1 MKKIIAIAIVLML
14 SFQVCSFAAM
24 FSDIEG
30 HWAQS
35 YIETLATEGVI
46 NGMGDGNFEPDSFV
60 TREQFLKMLMIVTAE
75 CANERLA
82 FETPPKLNLIIE
94 KSPFSDVD
102 TDRWSYYYISEAY
115 GKIIS
120 GEEYGE
126 NFEPVKDI
134 TREEAAV
141 WMAKALNLSEGAC
154 NFVDNELIGKPG
166 LVGAAFENGL
176 ITGFPDG
183 TFGPGQ
189 SLTRAQAA
197 VMLQRAG
204 KCKVLRASE
213 EMTTELKSVEKDLNL
228 DGTADS
234 IKIITDG
241 ERYVVNVNGIG
252 VIGGLSNAEESKFYL
267 IDVDRRDSYQEL
279 AVVESFYGSG
289 ALAIY
294 RYTGNE
300 LYMLGYIESVGGIT
314 LRTDNSPIGDEWG
327 AVSVNSDGT
336 ITANIG
342 EQFVHTML
350 LRKQFAINEKN
361 RLVPALNEF
370 YTIGTYSDFI
380 VANTLEAYIGDEN
393 HPGITLEK
401 GYAGKIVKT
410 DLKNWLYIETG
421 SGDSGWIYVQDDGL
435 VGGEPVSYYLDGL
448 NFAG

>member
-1 MKKIIAIAIVLML
+1 MKKIMALALVLVLCLQM
-14 SFQVCSFAAM
+14 SSFAEM
-24 FSDIEG
+24 FSDTEG
-30 HWAQS
+30 HWAES

-46 NGMGDGNFEPDSFV
+46 NGMGDGSFEPDSFV

-82 FETPPKLNLIIE
+82 FENPPKLNLIIE

-102 TDRWSYYYISEAY
+102 TARWSYYYISQAY
-115 GKIIS
+115 GRIIS

-126 NFEPVKDI
+126 NFEPIKDI

-141 WMAKALNLSEGAC
+141 WMARALNLEEGVCDFA
-154 NFVDNELIGKPG
+154 DNELIGKPG

-189 SLTRAQAA
+189 GLTRAQAA

-204 KCKVLRASE
+204 KCKTDLLSRD
-213 EMTTELKSVEKDLNL
+213 MTTELKSVEKDLNL
-228 DGTADS
+228 DGTPDS
-234 IKIITDG
+234 IKVITDG
-241 ERYVVNVNGIG
+241 ERYVVNVNGMG
-252 VIGGLSNAEESKFYL
+252 VIGGLSTAEESKFYL
-267 IDVDRRDSYQEL
+267 IDIDRADSYQEF
-279 AVVESFYGSG
+279 AVTESFYGSG

-294 RYTGNE
+294 RYTGTQ

-314 LRTDNSPIGDEWG
+314 LRTDDTPIGDEWG
-327 AVSVNSDGT
+327 AVCINSDGT
-336 ITANIG
+336 LTANIG

-350 LRKQFAINEKN
+350 LRKQFVINEKN
-361 RLVPALNEF
+361 RLVSAADEY
-370 YTIGTYSDFI
+370 YTLGTYSDFV
-380 VANTLEAYIGDEN
+380 VANTLTALFEDEN

-421 SGDSGWIYVQDDGL
+421 GGDSGWIYVQDDGL
-435 VGGEPVSYYLDGL
+435 VGGEPISYYLDGL

>member
-1 MKKIIAIAIVLML
+1 MKRFLTLLLVLML
-14 SFQVCSFAAM
+14 CFTGSSFAAI
-24 FSDIEG
+24 FPDTEG
-30 HWAQS
+30 HWAES
-35 YIETLATEGVI
+35 YIEVLAAEGVI
-46 NGMGDGNFEPDSFV
+46 NGMGDGRFEPDSFV

-82 FETPPKLNLIIE
+82 FEKPPKLNLIIE

-102 TDRWSYYYISEAY
+102 TARWSYYYISQAY
-115 GKIIS
+115 GKIILC
-120 GEEYGE
+120 EEYGE
-126 NFEPVKDI
+126 FFEPVKDI

-141 WMAKALNLSEGAC
+141 WMARALKLEDGTC
-154 NFVDNELIGKPG
+154 NFTDNDLIGSPN

-183 TFGPGQ
+183 SFGPGQ

-197 VMLQRAG
+197 VMLQRVG
-204 KCKVLRASE
+204 KRKTELVSA
-213 EMTTELKSVEKDLNL
+213 EMTEELKSVEKDLDL
-228 DGTADS
+228 DGTPDS
-234 IKIITDG
+234 IKVMTDG

-267 IDVDRRDSYQEL
+267 IDVDRSDSYQEF
-279 AVVESFYGSG
+279 AVVENFYGSG
-289 ALAIY
+289 ALAVY
-294 RYTGNE
+294 RYTGDR
-300 LYMLGYIESVGGIT
+300 LYMMGYIESVGGIT
-314 LRTDNSPIGDEWG
+314 LRTDSKPIGDDWG
-327 AVSVNSDGT
+327 AVIVNTDGT

-350 LRKQFAINEKN
+350 LRKQFVINDKG
-361 RLVPALNEF
+361 RLVPAADEF
-370 YTIGTYSDFI
+370 YTMGTHSDFV
-380 VANTLEAYIGDEN
+380 VANTLAVLFEDEN
-393 HPGITLEK
+393 HPGINLEK